1 MSPVPRQMPGREEEL
16 SLVHEVSLYSAGV
29 RTLAVWLSLFLVHE
43 GRLSEVASSFGLS
56 VF

>member
-1 MSPVPRQMPGREEEL
+1 MPGREEEL

-43 GRLSEVASSFGLS
+43 GRLSEVLPLLASQYFN
-56 VF
+56 F

>member
-1 MSPVPRQMPGREEEL
+1 MPGREQEL
-16 SLVHEVSLYSAGV
+16 SLVHEVSLCSAGV

-43 GRLSEVASSFGLS
+43 GRLSEVVSSFGLS